1 MVWDGIQRLEI
12 VAITLSQGQD
22 NPQPIFE
29 SMNSTGKDLST
40 ADLVRNFVLMGLP
53 MDEREDLY
61 ANYRRKIEET
71 LGADSYD
78 EVFDE
83 FLRNWLTVIN
93 APTSIVARDVYR
105 LFKRHVMDNGYDK
118 PGQMA
123 ELLKEIRRYAGHYA
137 CITAGACE
145 DKELHVL
152 LARIHAL
159 DVSVVNPL
167 LMSFFEVYVGDA
179 LAHDDFAS
187 MLRTTESYL
196 FRRTVCDVAT
206 NSLNKFFSSVIAR
219 LNAVRDDGGDIR
231 EAYEA
236 ILLGEE
242 GTARRMPSD
251 AEFER
256 ALRTRDC
263 YAFKRGFYLLTTLEN
278 SWHAKDPL
286 DFSGGNFSIEHIMPQ
301 NALASVEWR
310 EMLGGDCE
318 RVYEELVNT
327 LGNLTLTAYNP
338 ELSDAPFAEK
348 KAHLKGGFDQDYLV
362 VSKELHD
369 LDVWDED
376 AIRGRAERLAERAL
390 EVWSF
395 PELSADVVASYKP
408 VKKATP
414 AMKSMTFRAVC
425 TMAKIVPGTEL
436 VASEGDRAVVATV
449 ADDYGIRLFNEDVL
463 ESPSRAAE
471 RMKEL
476 VTGKRISTNGWKY
489 WNPDLKSLFWDG
501 FYDYC
506 AERQDFV
513 SAYADP
519 SGRAENNGWY
529 ATFGLGMRGVH
540 ATAYFAQRDGWA
552 GVNLWFTDASLYG
565 GLVAHSV
572 EVEALLANLGGKI
585 SWREPSEKTRELQV
599 RLDTDVSSENWD
611 ELYGWLVKGLLRMRV
626 VAGLLSTYN

>member
-1 MVWDGIQRLEI
+1 
-12 VAITLSQGQD
+12 
-22 NPQPIFE
+22 
-29 SMNSTGKDLST
+29 
-40 ADLVRNFVLMGLP
+40 
-53 MDEREDLY
+53 
-61 ANYRRKIEET
+61 
-71 LGADSYD
+71 
-78 EVFDE
+78 
-83 FLRNWLTVIN
+83 
-93 APTSIVARDVYR
+93 
-105 LFKRHVMDNGYDK
+105 MDNGYDK

-145 DKELHVL
+145 DKELRVL
-152 LARIHAL
+152 LARIQKL

-167 LMSFFEVYVGDA
+167 LMSFFEDYVGDA
-179 LAHDDFAS
+179 LSHGDFAS

-196 FRRTVCDVAT
+196 FRRSVCDVAT

-219 LNAVRDDGGDIR
+219 LNAVRDDGGNIR

-286 DFSGGNFSIEHIMPQ
+286 DFSGSTFSIEHIMPQ
-301 NALASVEWR
+301 NALVSAEWR
-310 EMLGGDCE
+310 EMLGDDCE
-318 RVYEELVNT
+318 RVYEELINT
-327 LGNLTLTAYNP
+327 LGNLTLTAYNS

-362 VSKELHD
+362 ISKELHD
-369 LDVWDED
+369 LDVWNED
-376 AIRGRAERLAERAL
+376 VIRARAKRLAERGL
-390 EVWSF
+390 EVWPF
-395 PELSADVVASYKP
+395 PELSADVVASHRP
-408 VKKATP
+408 VKKAAP

-425 TMAKIVPGTEL
+425 VMAHIDPGTEL
-436 VASEGDRAVVATV
+436 VASEGDRAIVATV
-449 ADDYGIRLFNEDVL
+449 TDEFGIRLFNGDVRN
-463 ESPSRAAE
+463 SPSSAAT
-471 RMKEL
+471 RVKEL
-476 VTGKRISTNGWKY
+476 MTGKYVAINGWRY
-489 WNPDLKSLFWDG
+489 WRVGESGPLLYDVRAKCLAQVANPDLKSVFWEG

-540 ATAYFAQRDGWA
+540 ATAYFAQRDGWV
-552 GVNLWFTDASLYG
+552 GVNLWFSDVALYE
-565 GLVAHSV
+565 GLAARS
-572 EVEALLANLGGKI
+572 EKVEALLADLGGQI
-585 SWREPSEKTRELQV
+585 VWRKSSGKTRELRVQFDAD
-599 RLDTDVSSENWD
+599 LASEHWD
-611 ELYGWLVKGLLRMRV
+611 GLYAWLATGLLRMRA
-626 VAGLLSTYN
+626 VAGLLRDPARIGA